1 MRIISGAAHGRK
13 MAAPRGWETRPA
25 TARIRASIFS
35 RIGSRMEI
43 DQASVLD
50 IFAGSGSLGI
60 EALSRGA
67 ASAVF
72 VDSARAAANTISKN
86 LRQLGLYKRGRIL
99 TMDFHRALDELARE
113 AKRFDLVFVDPPFA
127 EDSSAEVLA
136 KLLRLDLI
144 NAHGIVVVRQ
154 YYRAAELE
162 VTELECVSRATI
174 GDHRIALYRLPE
186 RAAANDL

>member
-1 MRIISGAAHGRK
+1 
-13 MAAPRGWETRPA
+13 MAAPRGLETRPA

-35 RIGSRMEI
+35 RIASRMDI
-43 DQASVLD
+43 DQAHVLD

-67 ASAVF
+67 ADAVF
-72 VDSARAAANTISKN
+72 VDSSRTAANTIRHN
-86 LRQLGLYKRGRIL
+86 LRQLGLDRRGRL
-99 TMDFHRALDELARE
+99 LVMDFHRALDELARD

-144 NAHGIVVVRQ
+144 NPHGIVIVRQ
-154 YYRAAELE
+154 YYRAAELA
-162 VTELECVSRATI
+162 VTGLEGVSRATI
-174 GDHRIALYRLPE
+174 GDHRIALYRRPE
-186 RAAANDL
+186 EAAASAL

>member
-1 MRIISGAAHGRK
+1 
-13 MAAPRGWETRPA
+13 MAAPRGLETRPA

-35 RIGSRMEI
+35 RIASRM
-43 DQASVLD
+43 DLDRARVLD

-67 ASAVF
+67 GNAVF
-72 VDSARAAANTISKN
+72 VDSARAAANTITQN
-86 LRQLGLYKRGRIL
+86 LRQLGLDKRARIL
-99 TMDFHRALDELARE
+99 MMDFRRALDEVARE
-113 AKRFDLVFVDPPFA
+113 TKRFDLIFVDPPFA

-144 NAHGIVVVRQ
+144 NPHGIVTVRQ
-154 YYRAAELE
+154 YYRAAELK

-186 RAAANDL
+186 KAAANDL

>member
-1 MRIISGAAHGRK
+1 

-35 RIGSRMEI
+35 RVASRMDINE
-43 DQASVLD
+43 ASVLD

-72 VDSARAAANTISKN
+72 VDSARAAANTIAHN
-86 LRQLGLYKRGRIL
+86 LRQLGLDKRGRIL
-99 TMDFHRALDELARE
+99 TMDFRRALDEVARE
-113 AKRFDLVFVDPPFA
+113 GQGFDLIFVDPPFA

-136 KLLRLDLI
+136 KLLRLELI
-144 NAHGIVVVRQ
+144 NPHGIVIIRQ
-154 YYRAAELE
+154 YYRAAELA
-162 VTELECVSRATI
+162 VTEMECVSRATI